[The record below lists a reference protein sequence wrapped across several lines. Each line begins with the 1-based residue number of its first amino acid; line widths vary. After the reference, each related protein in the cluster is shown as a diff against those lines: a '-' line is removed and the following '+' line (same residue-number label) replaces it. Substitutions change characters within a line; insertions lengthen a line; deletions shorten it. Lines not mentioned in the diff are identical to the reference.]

1 MATATATAPPPKKEA
16 PKPAPAETPEAKAE
30 EHKLTPE
37 EVQEVVKRL
46 SGAQKCAILLV
57 AIGTEAAGLVIKCL
71 NDDEV
76 ELISVEIAR
85 LRNTASEVVEAV
97 LLEFRDL
104 GWAQEF
110 IAQGGI
116 VFARDALAAALGS
129 RRAEEIMMRVE
140 AAMEVSAFHLL
151 QTVET
156 GQLTNFLQN
165 EHPQTAAL
173 ILAHLNPRKS
183 AEIISNF
190 DPEAQNEIIYRLA
203 TMGKTSPALLSDVE
217 EVIRQQIGSLFGT
230 ELSAAG
236 GIEAVAQILNN
247 TSRTAEKSILEG
259 LTERDTE
266 LAASIKALMFVFDD
280 LVNISD
286 RDLQR
291 ILVEVEQRDLALSLK
306 GASENLK
313 AKMLGNISQRAADG
327 IREELELMGPVR
339 VSDVE
344 ESQRRIIE
352 IAQQLEEQ
360 EEISLSRGGQQEV
373 LL

>member
-1 MATATATAPPPKKEA
+1 
-16 PKPAPAETPEAKAE
+16 
-30 EHKLTPE
+30 LT
-37 EVQEVVKRL
+37 
-46 SGAQKCAILLV
+46 S
-57 AIGTEAAGLVIKCL
+57 
-71 NDDEV
+71 
-76 ELISVEIAR
+76 
-85 LRNTASEVVEAV
+85 
-97 LLEFRDL
+97 
-104 GWAQEF
+104 
-110 IAQGGI
+110 
-116 VFARDALAAALGS
+116 
-129 RRAEEIMMRVE
+129 
-140 AAMEVSAFHLL
+140 
-151 QTVET
+151 
-156 GQLTNFLQN
+156 FLQN

-190 DPEAQNEIIYRLA
+190 EAEVQNEIIFRLA

-247 TSRTAEKSILEG
+247 TSRAAEKNILEG
-259 LTERDTE
+259 LTERDND
-266 LAASIKALMFVFDD
+266 LAMSIKALMFVFDD

-352 IAQQLEEQ
+352 VAQQLEEQ
-360 EEISLSRGGQQEV
+360 EEISLSRGGQTEV

>member
-1 MATATATAPPPKKEA
+1 MATATATPPKKEA
-16 PKPAPAETPEAKAE
+16 AKPQPQAPAAAAAGE
-30 EHKLTPE
+30 ENKLTPA
-37 EVQEVVKRL
+37 EVTEIVKRL
-46 SGAQKCAILLV
+46 SGAQKAAVLLV
-57 AIGTEAAGLVIKCL
+57 AIGTEAASAVIKHL

-76 ELISVEIAR
+76 ERISVEIAR
-85 LRNTASEVVEAV
+85 MRNTASEVVEGV

-110 IAQGGI
+110 IAQGG
-116 VFARDALAAALGS
+116 VTFARDALAAALGT

-156 GQLTNFLQN
+156 SQLTSFLQN

-190 DPEAQNEIIYRLA
+190 EAEVQNEIIFRLA

-247 TSRTAEKSILEG
+247 TSRAAEKNILEG
-259 LTERDTE
+259 LTERDND
-266 LAASIKALMFVFDD
+266 LAMSIKALMFVFDD

-352 IAQQLEEQ
+352 VAQQLEEQ
-360 EEISLSRGGQQEV
+360 EEISLSRGGQTEV

>member
-1 MATATATAPPPKKEA
+1 MATATAAPPKKDANLADA
-16 PKPAPAETPEAKAE
+16 PPAGDDEN
-30 EHKLTPE
+30 KLSPE
-37 EVQEVVKRL
+37 EVQDILKRL
-46 SGAQKCAILLV
+46 SGTQKAAILLV
-57 AIGTEAAGLVIKCL
+57 AIGTEAASEVIKFL
-71 NDDEV
+71 HDDEV
-76 ELISVEIAR
+76 EAISVEIAR
-85 LRNTASEVVEAV
+85 MRNTASEVVEAV

-110 IAQGGI
+110 IAQGGV

-140 AAMEVSAFHLL
+140 GALEVSAFHLL

-190 DPEAQNEIIYRLA
+190 EPDAQNEIIFRLA
-203 TMGKTSPALLSDVE
+203 TMGKTSPALLNDVE

-247 TSRTAEKSILEG
+247 TSRAAEKNILEG
-259 LTERDTE
+259 LTERDNE
-266 LAASIKALMFVFDD
+266 LAMSIKALMFVFDD

-313 AKMLGNISQRAADG
+313 TKLLANISQRAADG

-352 IAQQLEEQ
+352 VAQQLEEQ
-360 EEISLSRGGQQEV
+360 EEISLSRGGQTEV
-373 LL
+373 ML